1 MKDWKSTLMS
11 PQASILDA
19 MGIIDA
25 GALQIALVVDD
36 NGRLIGTV
44 TDGDVRRAILDKFSL
59 DDPVSRIMFTP
70 PTVASIHDERD
81 AILTRMRRKEIRHIP
96 VVDDD
101 GRVVGLKVLM
111 DMLQPQQRSNQAV
124 IMAGGLGSRLRP
136 LTEDTPKPLLKVG
149 GKPILESII
158 ENLVDHGINR
168 LCISVNYR
176 ADQIKEYFGAGLKWG
191 AEIRYLEEDRKMGTA
206 GALGL
211 LDSPPTDPL
220 VVMNGDL
227 VTKINFSQLLDF
239 HREQYARATM
249 CVREYDFQVPFG
261 VIQVDNHRLTALEE
275 KPTHN
280 FFINAGIYVLEPDV
294 LSLING
300 DEYLDMTTLFSR
312 LLDQG
317 EKVTVFPVREYWID
331 IGRIDDYERAKG
343 DHSNR
348 DI

>member
-1 MKDWKSTLMS
+1 MKDWKSTLIS
-11 PQASILDA
+11 PQASILEA
-19 MGIIDA
+19 MGIIDI
-25 GALQIALVVDD
+25 GALQIALVVDE

-44 TDGDVRRAILDKFSL
+44 TDGDVRRAILDKVPL
-59 DDPVSRIMFTP
+59 EEPVSRIMFTP
-70 PTVASIHDERD
+70 PTVANIHDERD
-81 AILTRMRRKEIRHIP
+81 EILARMRRRQIRHIP

-101 GRVVGLKVLM
+101 GRVVGLKVLL

-149 GKPILESII
+149 GKPILENII
-158 ENLVDHGINR
+158 ENFMDHGINR
-168 LCISVNYR
+168 FCISVNYR
-176 ADQIKEYFGAGLKWG
+176 ADQIKEYFGTGSKWG
-191 AEIRYLEEDRKMGTA
+191 AEIHYLEEDRKMGTA

-211 LDSPPTDPL
+211 LDAPPTDPL

-239 HREQYARATM
+239 HREQHARATM

-275 KPTHN
+275 KPTHT
-280 FFINAGIYVLEPDV
+280 FFINAGIYVLEPDI
-294 LSLING
+294 LHLINHN
-300 DEYLDMTTLFSR
+300 EYLDMTTLFA
-312 LLDQG
+312 LLLEQG

-343 DHSNR
+343 DHLKR
-348 DI
+348 ED